1 MVALFTT
8 SMFRRLDSI
17 DPIET
22 QYIKMA
28 LQIELKR

>member
-8 SMFRRLDSI
+8 SMFRRLGSI
-17 DPIET
+17 DSIET
-22 QYIKMA
+22 QYIEMA